1 MNKFITRSKMPDEK
15 LPLLVSS
22 ADTNTENESFKCFS
36 TKYVSLFLFIVFL
49 LFLLLLLFCLSNN
62 LL

>member
-1 MNKFITRSKMPDEK
+1 MPDEK